1 MSKTVNPIR
10 VLHVDDEPDLSD
22 MVATFLEREDDR
34 LTVCTA
40 TSANEGLETIDEADV
55 DCIVSDYDMPS
66 TNGIEFLEAVRESHP
81 ELPFI
86 LYTGKGSEEVAADAI
101 SAGVTDY
108 LQKDRGTEQYAILA
122 NRIRNAVSAQ
132 WSAIESEQNRY
143 RLERILKTIPSCVVQ
158 LDYEGRFIFA
168 NDRAVEVLGLEESEL
183 TDWAYNDPEW
193 EIMDLN
199 GNPISDEKLPFRQVR
214 DSGEPLYGFRHTIK
228 WSDGTQKNLLVNG
241 TPLLDSN
248 GETDSV
254 IFSLT
259 DITDQIEYQHQLTQ
273 ATARLE
279 ALFEN
284 SPDMINIHDME
295 GNITDPNPLLCEEM
309 GYDEDELTDMKVWEL
324 DQEMNP
330 HKAHTLWEGM
340 NQGDRKRIEGVYQR
354 RDGSELPVEVHI
366 RYLYVDGEDRF
377 MVISRDITERKK
389 QEQQLQQERDRFRAV
404 FEEAFDTMVLAD
416 EDGQYIKVNKSATEL
431 FRHPEDE
438 LIGRSIREFAPEDF
452 DFEMAWQEFQ
462 QSEKELG
469 TFPLVRP
476 NGDERIIEYAA
487 TRDIIPDQHL
497 SVLRDVT
504 ERKKQEQQLQ
514 QERDRFRAVF
524 EEAFD
529 TMVLADEDGQY
540 IKVNKSATELF
551 RHPEDELIG
560 RSIREFAPEDFDFE
574 MAWQEF
580 QQSEKELG
588 TFPLVRPNG
597 DERIIEY
604 AATRDIIPDQHLS
617 VLRDVT
623 ERKQREQKLNRQNE
637 QLDEFASLVSHDLRN
652 PLNVASGHLEIAR
665 KDCDSE
671 HLEPVKRALDRMNT
685 LTEDLLM
692 LARQGE
698 TIDDLEPVDIAVLV
712 EGCWQNVE
720 TADATLVIDV
730 NRTIYTDKSRLKQ
743 LVENLVRNAV
753 EHGGDAVT
761 VTVGELDD
769 GFYIE
774 DNGPG
779 IPEHEHDDVF
789 DAGYSTN
796 KEGTGFGLSIVKQ
809 IVNAHDWEIHVA
821 EGSEGGARFE
831 ISSVKFNPE

>member
-1 MSKTVNPIR
+1 MEMLLAAARVILFPACLVHTDMSKTVNPIR

-122 NRIRNAVSAQ
+122 NRITNAVSAQ

-476 NGDERIIEYAA
+476 NGDERI
-487 TRDIIPDQHL
+487 L
-497 SVLRDVT
+497 
-504 ERKKQEQQLQ
+504 
-514 QERDRFRAVF
+514 
-524 EEAFD
+524 
-529 TMVLADEDGQY
+529 
-540 IKVNKSATELF
+540 
-551 RHPEDELIG
+551 
-560 RSIREFAPEDFDFE
+560 
-574 MAWQEF
+574 
-580 QQSEKELG
+580 
-588 TFPLVRPNG
+588 
-597 DERIIEY
+597 EY

>member
-1 MSKTVNPIR
+1 MLLAAARVILFPACLVHTDMSKTVNPIR

-377 MVISRDITERKK
+377 MVISRDITE
-389 QEQQLQQERDRFRAV
+389 
-404 FEEAFDTMVLAD
+404 T
-416 EDGQYIKVNKSATEL
+416 
-431 FRHPEDE
+431 
-438 LIGRSIREFAPEDF
+438 
-452 DFEMAWQEFQ
+452 
-462 QSEKELG
+462 
-469 TFPLVRP
+469 
-476 NGDERIIEYAA
+476 
-487 TRDIIPDQHL
+487 
-497 SVLRDVT
+497 
-504 ERKKQEQQLQ
+504 
-514 QERDRFRAVF
+514 
-524 EEAFD
+524 
-529 TMVLADEDGQY
+529 
-540 IKVNKSATELF
+540 
-551 RHPEDELIG
+551 
-560 RSIREFAPEDFDFE
+560 
-574 MAWQEF
+574 
-580 QQSEKELG
+580 
-588 TFPLVRPNG
+588 
-597 DERIIEY
+597 
-604 AATRDIIPDQHLS
+604 
-617 VLRDVT
+617 
-623 ERKQREQKLNRQNE
+623 
-637 QLDEFASLVSHDLRN
+637 
-652 PLNVASGHLEIAR
+652 
-665 KDCDSE
+665 
-671 HLEPVKRALDRMNT
+671 
-685 LTEDLLM
+685 
-692 LARQGE
+692 
-698 TIDDLEPVDIAVLV
+698 
-712 EGCWQNVE
+712 
-720 TADATLVIDV
+720 
-730 NRTIYTDKSRLKQ
+730 
-743 LVENLVRNAV
+743 
-753 EHGGDAVT
+753 
-761 VTVGELDD
+761 
-769 GFYIE
+769 
-774 DNGPG
+774 
-779 IPEHEHDDVF
+779 
-789 DAGYSTN
+789 
-796 KEGTGFGLSIVKQ
+796 
-809 IVNAHDWEIHVA
+809 
-821 EGSEGGARFE
+821 
-831 ISSVKFNPE
+831 

>member
-1 MSKTVNPIR
+1 MEMLLAAARVILFPACLVHTDMSKTVNPIR

-122 NRIRNAVSAQ
+122 NRITNAVSAQ

-366 RYLYVDGEDRF
+366 RYLYLDGEDRF
-377 MVISRDITERKK
+377 MVISRDI
-389 QEQQLQQERDRFRAV
+389 
-404 FEEAFDTMVLAD
+404 
-416 EDGQYIKVNKSATEL
+416 
-431 FRHPEDE
+431 
-438 LIGRSIREFAPEDF
+438 
-452 DFEMAWQEFQ
+452 
-462 QSEKELG
+462 
-469 TFPLVRP
+469 
-476 NGDERIIEYAA
+476 
-487 TRDIIPDQHL
+487 
-497 SVLRDVT
+497 T

>member
-1 MSKTVNPIR
+1 MEMLLAAARVILFPACLVHTDMSKTVNPIR

-504 ERKKQEQQLQ
+504 ERK
-514 QERDRFRAVF
+514 
-524 EEAFD
+524 
-529 TMVLADEDGQY
+529 
-540 IKVNKSATELF
+540 
-551 RHPEDELIG
+551 
-560 RSIREFAPEDFDFE
+560 
-574 MAWQEF
+574 
-580 QQSEKELG
+580 
-588 TFPLVRPNG
+588 
-597 DERIIEY
+597 
-604 AATRDIIPDQHLS
+604 
-617 VLRDVT
+617 
-623 ERKQREQKLNRQNE
+623 QREQKLNRQNE

>member
-504 ERKKQEQQLQ
+504 ERK
-514 QERDRFRAVF
+514 
-524 EEAFD
+524 
-529 TMVLADEDGQY
+529 
-540 IKVNKSATELF
+540 
-551 RHPEDELIG
+551 
-560 RSIREFAPEDFDFE
+560 
-574 MAWQEF
+574 
-580 QQSEKELG
+580 
-588 TFPLVRPNG
+588 
-597 DERIIEY
+597 
-604 AATRDIIPDQHLS
+604 
-617 VLRDVT
+617 
-623 ERKQREQKLNRQNE
+623 QREQKLNRQNE

>member
-1 MSKTVNPIR
+1 MLLAAARVILFPACLVHTDMSKTVNPIR

-122 NRIRNAVSAQ
+122 NRITNAVSAQ

-366 RYLYVDGEDRF
+366 RYLYLDGEDRF
-377 MVISRDITERKK
+377 MVISRDI
-389 QEQQLQQERDRFRAV
+389 
-404 FEEAFDTMVLAD
+404 
-416 EDGQYIKVNKSATEL
+416 
-431 FRHPEDE
+431 
-438 LIGRSIREFAPEDF
+438 
-452 DFEMAWQEFQ
+452 
-462 QSEKELG
+462 
-469 TFPLVRP
+469 
-476 NGDERIIEYAA
+476 
-487 TRDIIPDQHL
+487 
-497 SVLRDVT
+497 T

>member
-1 MSKTVNPIR
+1 MLLAAARVILFPACLVHTDMSKTVNPIR

-122 NRIRNAVSAQ
+122 NRITNAVSAQ

-504 ERKKQEQQLQ
+504 ERK
-514 QERDRFRAVF
+514 
-524 EEAFD
+524 
-529 TMVLADEDGQY
+529 
-540 IKVNKSATELF
+540 
-551 RHPEDELIG
+551 
-560 RSIREFAPEDFDFE
+560 
-574 MAWQEF
+574 
-580 QQSEKELG
+580 
-588 TFPLVRPNG
+588 
-597 DERIIEY
+597 
-604 AATRDIIPDQHLS
+604 
-617 VLRDVT
+617 
-623 ERKQREQKLNRQNE
+623 QREQKLNRQNE

>member
-122 NRIRNAVSAQ
+122 NRITNAVSAQ

-366 RYLYVDGEDRF
+366 RYRYVDGEDRF
-377 MVISRDITERKK
+377 MVISRDI
-389 QEQQLQQERDRFRAV
+389 
-404 FEEAFDTMVLAD
+404 
-416 EDGQYIKVNKSATEL
+416 
-431 FRHPEDE
+431 
-438 LIGRSIREFAPEDF
+438 
-452 DFEMAWQEFQ
+452 
-462 QSEKELG
+462 
-469 TFPLVRP
+469 
-476 NGDERIIEYAA
+476 
-487 TRDIIPDQHL
+487 
-497 SVLRDVT
+497 T